1 MVAVVV
7 GADRIRLFEAWFS
20 FGMDKK
26 FKIYGGY
33 WMHQDALPQMDDRA
47 IGMIGN
53 SLHYAAGLDT
63 PENKAF
69 VDAFAKKHKR
79 LPSWFSESAYTA
91 SLWTRTAI
99 EQIKGNV
106 EDRAAFLKAMRGST
120 IKAPRG
126 TLKLDDYDNPIQN
139 VYITRIQK
147 INHPAVGPGADQR
160 ADQDLRER
168 LAVLDLDARGVP
180 EARTLQALSPHA
192 SIAGGAARRR
202 RPHGAASCAA
212 AIAVSALMHSGIL
225 QAINGISF
233 AALLF
238 LLASGFT
245 LSFGLMRVVNMA
257 HGAYYLLGG
266 YIGLSITRYT
276 GSFALGVLG
285 GGLAIIPLGYLI
297 DRFLIRRTGE
307 NHLAQVLLT
316 VGIAFVMGDVAL
328 KIWGGDNLKVPT
340 PIELRGAI
348 ELPGGII
355 YPTYRFVLIL
365 FGIVVGLSLWLLYR
379 KTQIGAV
386 VRAGVDDREIVSAIG
401 INIDRLFVLVSAL
414 ASFLAGMAGVVGGAF
429 LTLYPGAEWEILIYA
444 LVVVIFGGLGSLE
457 GAMIGALIVGL
468 LDAYGR
474 WLLPEFSYFVLFG
487 PMAILLLFRPR
498 GIFGREG

>member
-1 MVAVVV
+1 
-7 GADRIRLFEAWFS
+7 
-20 FGMDKK
+20 MD
-26 FKIYGGY
+26 
-33 WMHQDALPQMDDRA
+33 
-47 IGMIGN
+47 
-53 SLHYAAGLDT
+53 S
-63 PENKAF
+63 
-69 VDAFAKKHKR
+69 
-79 LPSWFSESAYTA
+79 
-91 SLWTRTAI
+91 
-99 EQIKGNV
+99 
-106 EDRAAFLKAMRGST
+106 
-120 IKAPRG
+120 
-126 TLKLDDYDNPIQN
+126 
-139 VYITRIQK
+139 
-147 INHPAVGPGADQR
+147 
-160 ADQDLRER
+160 
-168 LAVLDLDARGVP
+168 GV
-180 EARTLQALSPHA
+180 
-192 SIAGGAARRR
+192 
-202 RPHGAASCAA
+202 
-212 AIAVSALMHSGIL
+212 L
-225 QAINGISF
+225 QAINGVSF

-276 GSFALGVLG
+276 GSFALGVFG
-285 GGLAIIPLGYLI
+285 GGLTIIPVGYLI
-297 DRFLIRRTGE
+297 DRYLIRRTGE

-316 VGIAFVMGDVAL
+316 VGIAFVIGDIAL

-348 ELPGGII
+348 ELPGGIF
-355 YPTYRFVLIL
+355 YPTYRLVLIL
-365 FGIVVGLSLWLLYR
+365 FGIVVGLALWLLYR
-379 KTQIGAV
+379 KTQIGSA

-414 ASFLAGMAGVVGGAF
+414 ATFLAGMAGVVGGAF

-487 PMAILLLFRPR
+487 PMAILLLFRPQ
-498 GIFGREG
+498 GIFGTKG

>member
-1 MVAVVV
+1 
-7 GADRIRLFEAWFS
+7 
-20 FGMDKK
+20 MD
-26 FKIYGGY
+26 
-33 WMHQDALPQMDDRA
+33 
-47 IGMIGN
+47 
-53 SLHYAAGLDT
+53 
-63 PENKAF
+63 
-69 VDAFAKKHKR
+69 
-79 LPSWFSESAYTA
+79 
-91 SLWTRTAI
+91 
-99 EQIKGNV
+99 
-106 EDRAAFLKAMRGST
+106 
-120 IKAPRG
+120 
-126 TLKLDDYDNPIQN
+126 
-139 VYITRIQK
+139 
-147 INHPAVGPGADQR
+147 
-160 ADQDLRER
+160 
-168 LAVLDLDARGVP
+168 
-180 EARTLQALSPHA
+180 
-192 SIAGGAARRR
+192 
-202 RPHGAASCAA
+202 
-212 AIAVSALMHSGIL
+212 SGIL
-225 QAINGISF
+225 QAINGVSF

-266 YIGLSITRYT
+266 YVGLSITRYT

-285 GGLAIIPLGYLI
+285 GSLAIIPIGYLI
-297 DRFLIRRTGE
+297 DRYLIRRTGE

-348 ELPGGII
+348 ELPGGIY

-365 FGIVVGLSLWLLYR
+365 FGIVIGLALWLLYR

-386 VRAGVDDREIVSAIG
+386 VRAGVDDREIVDAIG

-429 LTLYPGAEWEILIYA
+429 LTLYPGAEWEILVYA
-444 LVVVIFGGLGSLE
+444 LMVVIVGGLGSLE
-457 GAMIGALIVGL
+457 GAMIGALVVGL

-487 PMAILLLFRPR
+487 PMAVLLLLRPQ
-498 GIFGREG
+498 GIFGRSG

>member
-1 MVAVVV
+1 M
-7 GADRIRLFEAWFS
+7 
-20 FGMDKK
+20 
-26 FKIYGGY
+26 
-33 WMHQDALPQMDDRA
+33 
-47 IGMIGN
+47 N
-53 SLHYAAGLDT
+53 
-63 PENKAF
+63 
-69 VDAFAKKHKR
+69 
-79 LPSWFSESAYTA
+79 
-91 SLWTRTAI
+91 
-99 EQIKGNV
+99 
-106 EDRAAFLKAMRGST
+106 
-120 IKAPRG
+120 
-126 TLKLDDYDNPIQN
+126 
-139 VYITRIQK
+139 
-147 INHPAVGPGADQR
+147 
-160 ADQDLRER
+160 
-168 LAVLDLDARGVP
+168 
-180 EARTLQALSPHA
+180 
-192 SIAGGAARRR
+192 
-202 RPHGAASCAA
+202 
-212 AIAVSALMHSGIL
+212 SALL

-245 LSFGLMRVVNMA
+245 ISFGLMRVVNMA
-257 HGAYYLLGG
+257 HGAYYLVGG
-266 YIGLSITRYT
+266 YIGLTVARYT

-285 GGLAIIPLGYLI
+285 GALSVVPIGYLA

-328 KIWGGDNLKVPT
+328 KIWGGDNLKVPI
-340 PIELRGAI
+340 PISLRGAI

-365 FGIVVGLSLWLLYR
+365 FGVFVALALWLLYR
-379 KTQIGAV
+379 KTQLGAV
-386 VRAGVDDREIVSAIG
+386 VRAGVDDREIVSANG

-457 GAMIGALIVGL
+457 GAIVGAVIVGL

-487 PMAILLLFRPR
+487 PMAVLMLFRPQ
-498 GIFGREG
+498 GLFGRES